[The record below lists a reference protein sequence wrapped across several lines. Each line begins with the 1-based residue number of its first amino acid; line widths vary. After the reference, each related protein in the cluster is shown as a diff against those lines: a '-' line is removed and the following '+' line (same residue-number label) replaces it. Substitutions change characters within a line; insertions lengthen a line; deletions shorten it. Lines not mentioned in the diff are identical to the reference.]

1 MPFRVSGKN
10 IDIGQALRAR
20 VNARIAEVTA
30 KYFDGGFSGHVTIG
44 KEGFGF
50 RTDCVVH
57 LDSGIV
63 LEADALA
70 ADAYASAD
78 QAALRLEKRLRRY
91 KHRLK
96 DHQVARAAGR
106 PADDRPPDRARNQ
119 RAELCYCRTRARQ
132 RRGGDAVEPSRHRG
146 IDHRIETAFG
156 QRGRH
161 GTRHERAR
169 RSWSS
174 VTLDMAGSIWFTA
187 ARTVTSAGSICRP
200 SNRTPIDG
208 QPAPTYGPPPLR
220 RRPLLSSQ
228 FSGTDPCCSP
238 ISSRPTPSFRR

>member
-20 VNARIAEVTA
+20 VNARVAEVTA

-78 QAALRLEKRLRRY
+78 QAALRIEKRLRRY
-91 KHRLK
+91 KRRLK
-96 DHQVARAAGR
+96 DHQNAPANGEGGAGSGEA
-106 PADDRPPDRARNQ
+106 ADDARSYVI
-119 RAELCYCRTRARQ
+119 ATPE
-132 RRGGDAVEPSRHRG
+132 
-146 IDHRIETAFG
+146 
-156 QRGRH
+156 
-161 GTRHERAR
+161 HE
-169 RSWSS
+169 S
-174 VTLDMAGSIWFTA
+174 DEE
-187 ARTVTSAGSICRP
+187 
-200 SNRTPIDG
+200 
-208 QPAPTYGPPPLR
+208 
-220 RRPLLSSQ
+220 
-228 FSGTDPCCSP
+228 
-238 ISSRPTPSFRR
+238 

>member
-10 IDIGQALRAR
+10 IDVGEALRAR
-20 VNARIAEVTA
+20 INQRIAQATA

-50 RTDCVVH
+50 RTECVIH

-96 DHQVARAAGR
+96 DHQGARVDGRAFDRAAIDAPSYVIAAPAHDVDEAAEWNPVIIAESTTTLKQLSVSEAVMELDLTGAPVVIFRHAGHGR
-106 PADDRPPDRARNQ
+106 VNLVYRRADGHIGWIDPPAIEQ
-119 RAELCYCRTRARQ
+119 
-132 RRGGDAVEPSRHRG
+132 DAH
-146 IDHRIETAFG
+146 
-156 QRGRH
+156 
-161 GTRHERAR
+161 
-169 RSWSS
+169 
-174 VTLDMAGSIWFTA
+174 
-187 ARTVTSAGSICRP
+187 
-200 SNRTPIDG
+200 
-208 QPAPTYGPPPLR
+208 
-220 RRPLLSSQ
+220 
-228 FSGTDPCCSP
+228 
-238 ISSRPTPSFRR
+238 

>member
-10 IDIGQALRAR
+10 IDVGATLRAR
-20 VNARIAEVTA
+20 INQRLVQATG

-50 RTDCVVH
+50 RTECVVH

-96 DHQVARAAGR
+96 DHQV
-106 PADDRPPDRARNQ
+106 
-119 RAELCYCRTRARQ
+119 TRVDGQ
-132 RRGGDAVEPSRHRG
+132 TIEP
-146 IDHRIETAFG
+146 
-156 QRGRH
+156 
-161 GTRHERAR
+161 
-169 RSWSS
+169 
-174 VTLDMAGSIWFTA
+174 TA
-187 ARTVTSAGSICRP
+187 AAVDAPSYVIAAPAHDGDEEVADWNPVIIAESTTALKRLSVSEAVMELDLTGVPVIVFRHAGHGRVNLVYRRADGHIGW
-200 SNRTPIDG
+200 IDP
-208 QPAPTYGPPPLR
+208 PA
-220 RRPLLSSQ
+220 
-228 FSGTDPCCSP
+228 
-238 ISSRPTPSFRR
+238 IE